1 MNVSGLLLRSLGC
14 LLVSNALSSFT
25 GRNCCR
31 LLVLLVLEVD
41 TRDRKP
47 VPSEDVRC
55 FSIAQHGTS
64 QKCSHHQRRHSKFNY
79 GFHFCVRFPCKRIC
93 AHRYN
98 PGAPPK
104 PSENEQ
110 ERPGLAVIV
119 RLPESESSVY
129 MSRDDCLE
137 QGIRSSV
144 WVTLLAINALML
156 LIEAA
161 IGWLA
166 QSSAL
171 LADSLDMLADAAVFE
186 ILRNAKSTVPREVV
200 SEES

>member
-1 MNVSGLLLRSLGC
+1 
-14 LLVSNALSSFT
+14 
-25 GRNCCR
+25 
-31 LLVLLVLEVD
+31 
-41 TRDRKP
+41 
-47 VPSEDVRC
+47 
-55 FSIAQHGTS
+55 
-64 QKCSHHQRRHSKFNY
+64 
-79 GFHFCVRFPCKRIC
+79 
-93 AHRYN
+93 
-98 PGAPPK
+98 
-104 PSENEQ
+104 
-110 ERPGLAVIV
+110 VIV